1 MAGVNFYAL
10 LHLRQLTALST
21 QLVSYHYPA
30 IEGAMRL
37 VSSLYAQLRNEKK
50 YLAVR
55 NGEFVTYFRE
65 ESDEFRR
72 LLATLQDG
80 EMSGQA
86 KDLLDDVDRLQHR

>member
-1 MAGVNFYAL
+1 MAGVNLYAL

-30 IEGAMRL
+30 IEGAKRL

-72 LLATLQDG
+72 SLATLATLATLSEG
-80 EMSGQA
+80 HREA
-86 KDLLDDVDRLQHR
+86 ALLEWIGS